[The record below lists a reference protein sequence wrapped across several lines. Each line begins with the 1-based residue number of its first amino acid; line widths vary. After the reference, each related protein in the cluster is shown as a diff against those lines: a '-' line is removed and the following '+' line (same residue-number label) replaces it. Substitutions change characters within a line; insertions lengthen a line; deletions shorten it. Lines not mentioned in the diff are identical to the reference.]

1 MIYSIQINKTNEEH
15 VNEVIDRLDLNMQEL
30 IEK

>member
-1 MIYSIQINKTNEEH
+1 MIYSNTDYKTNEEH